1 MRWPAGW
8 RASSAE
14 VTTRRLHR
22 WLGLGLGLWFA
33 LAGLSGAVLVFW
45 QAIEAAPLPAP
56 AAGPSLPLAE
66 LVGRAKQHQGEAPW
80 RVFPPQ
86 QPGDRL
92 RVEFLPEAGGR
103 LSLYLDP
110 TDGRVLASLPWGG
123 AAIHWLYDLHSGHIA
138 GRAGGVL
145 AGLAGLALAALVG
158 LGLALWPRHAA
169 IPWRER
175 LVSVKGLRGRRRL
188 ANWHRVLGLRTA
200 PLLLLAALS
209 GTTLAFPDTTRELL
223 EPLLPAAP
231 GPGHGP
237 KPGPGP
243 IDLDGAMRLAEAAHP
258 GWRTAW
264 LVLDDAVQVALLP
277 REARWPSGR
286 AWAVLDMQAGR
297 IIEHGRPDAVDHIRA
312 WLMALHNGQALGWP
326 GRGLVVLLGLSLPV
340 MGWLGWRLWLRGA
353 RAASGRATAPPPPRA
368 ASAPPAR

>member
-1 MRWPAGW
+1 M
-8 RASSAE
+8 SA
-14 VTTRRLHR
+14 RRLHR

-45 QAIEAAPLPAP
+45 RQIEAAPLPSP
-56 AAGPSLPLAE
+56 AAGPSRPLSE
-66 LVGRAKQHQGEAPW
+66 LVGRAKLHAGEAPW

-86 QPGDRL
+86 REGEAL

-123 AAIHWLYDLHSGHIA
+123 AAIHWLYELHSGHIL
-138 GRAGGVL
+138 GRTGGVV
-145 AGLAGLALAALVG
+145 AGLLGLVLLALVV
-158 LGLALWPRHAA
+158 LGLVLWPRHAA

-200 PLLLLAALS
+200 PLLLVAAVS

-223 EPLLPAAP
+223 EPLTPAAP
-231 GPGHGP
+231 APGQGP
-237 KPGPGP
+237 KTGEGP

-264 LVLDDAVQVALLP
+264 LVLDDEVQVALLP
-277 REARWPSGR
+277 RDARWPSGR
-286 AWAVLDMQAGR
+286 AWAVLDMRDGR
-297 IIEHGRPDAVDHIRA
+297 VVEHGRPDAVDHIRA
-312 WLMALHNGQALGWP
+312 WLMALHNGQVLGWV
-326 GRGLVVLLGLSLPV
+326 GRGVIVLLGLSLPA
-340 MGWLGWRLWLRGA
+340 MGWLGWRLWVRGA
-353 RAASGRATAPPPPRA
+353 RAASAPATAPPPRRA